1 MRVHLLAKNTI
12 EKYIASNIQSRSP
25 FKSWLASLIDADWD
39 TPQDILSTFNSADIL
54 GKGSQRVVFN
64 IGGNNYR
71 MICQYYFGKRKVSL
85 FINWIGKHSEY
96 SALCNFGKQFTIDDY

>member
-1 MRVHLLAKNTI
+1 MRVHLLTKNTI
-12 EKYIASNIQSRSP
+12 EKYIASNMQSRSP
-25 FKSWLASLIDADWD
+25 LKSWLASIRGADWD
-39 TPQDILSTFNSADIL
+39 TPQDILSTFSSADIL

-96 SALCNFGKQFTIDDY
+96 STLCNSGKQFTIDDY